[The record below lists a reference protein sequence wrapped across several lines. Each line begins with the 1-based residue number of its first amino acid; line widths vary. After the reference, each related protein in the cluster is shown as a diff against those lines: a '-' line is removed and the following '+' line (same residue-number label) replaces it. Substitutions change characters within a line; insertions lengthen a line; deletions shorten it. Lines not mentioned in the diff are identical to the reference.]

1 MNKFPSWLNALVLA
15 ILLAGCL
22 FALPNLYGSVEAG
35 IGLAFTEVAPNSIA
49 CAIIPRCFLGTLM
62 DFFIQNAY
70 AQGAQQGDS
79 TSFIIMMVLM
89 FAAFYFLLIRP
100 QQKKQKQ
107 HTELVA
113 GLQVGD
119 EVLTAGGIATAQDD
133 LESSGIVASQ
143 SQTSTR
149 LPLSSI
155 AHTPCPGNAI
165 VRGGRPA
172 TRPQNCCGLALAPRP
187 GPAILAS

>member
-1 MNKFPSWLNALVLA
+1 
-15 ILLAGCL
+15 
-22 FALPNLYGSVEAG
+22 
-35 IGLAFTEVAPNSIA
+35 
-49 CAIIPRCFLGTLM
+49 M

-107 HTELVA
+107 HNELVA

-119 EVLTAGGIATAQDD
+119 EVLTAGGVLGKITGVSEHYAVIAISDNTEIKIQK
-133 LESSGIVASQ
+133 ASV
-143 SQTSTR
+143 SMVVPKGTYDE
-149 LPLSSI
+149 
-155 AHTPCPGNAI
+155 A
-165 VRGGRPA
+165 
-172 TRPQNCCGLALAPRP
+172 
-187 GPAILAS
+187 